1 MEDKQIKKLVDEWNA
16 KIDAMTQE
24 DMARPCLGDCLRITS
39 SSSNYVSI

>member
-24 DMARPCLGDCLRITS
+24 DMARLWKFAPGGHP
-39 SSSNYVSI
+39 V